1 MWIIL
6 FIKWG
11 YFATFNLIRK
21 IPNTGLLYELLKQVL
36 LQKFVL
42 SILFISCRHYSCFYD
57 NSFRTV
63 IHGPLTR
70 YVKLRVARAPGM
82 PGTFSPQ
89 LRVSDPDMHHGTCV
103 THVSWC
109 MPGSLSSGFL
119 SSRWWGKRSRHSRR
133 MRNPQ
138 FYVSGKRPMKR
149 LKGSMI
155 NTFPGTK

>member
-1 MWIIL
+1 M
-6 FIKWG
+6 
-11 YFATFNLIRK
+11 
-21 IPNTGLLYELLKQVL
+21 Q
-36 LQKFVL
+36 L
-42 SILFISCRHYSCFYD
+42 SIWSGKFRTRVYYMSYWNKYYFRNSFYHFCLYRVDTTALFYD
-57 NSFRTV
+57 NSLATV
-63 IHGPLTR
+63 FHGPLPR
-70 YVKLRVARAPGM
+70 YVKLRVAHAPGM

-138 FYVSGKRPMKR
+138 FHVSGKRPMKR
-149 LKGSMI
+149 LKDSMI
-155 NTFPGTK
+155 NTFPGTKSN